1 MSASSNDAQHEVS
14 REEDV
19 SGVSAPVTRP
29 GDSASRRPIRPSVSM
44 IRSRRD
50 DETAADGEVALVA
63 ELADGD
69 RERALG
75 ELQRRYGAPLYGLGM
90 RLLGDRGMAEELV
103 QDTFVRLWRSAGR
116 YDPAQ
121 SSVRTFLY
129 TLARRAAVDL
139 HRRSASRP
147 FATATD
153 GDAATFE
160 PASAPFDDDAFH
172 AATLAVDVRDAMSSL
187 SPKHRGGARTPLRP

>member
-1 MSASSNDAQHEVS
+1 MSASSNDAQHEAS

-129 TLARRAAVDL
+129 TLARVPRSTFIAGRRHGRL
-139 HRRSASRP
+139 PPPPTGMRPLSSRRPRRSMTTRFTQPPWRSTCVTR
-147 FATATD
+147 
-153 GDAATFE
+153 
-160 PASAPFDDDAFH
+160 
-172 AATLAVDVRDAMSSL
+172 
-187 SPKHRGGARTPLRP
+187 